1 MSLALLKRSRGN
13 VRAKQM
19 LRDLK
24 RKHGTWRAVS
34 EWISK
39 PGQKPINTGMLYQ
52 VAEGKRSA
60 PNSILK
66 ALRLPLKTLPAPVCE
81 QCGHVHTT
89 KRCTLKPKPTKP
101 RRIWARCAM
110 DVWAIVWGQLPK
122 SKTGV

>member
-1 MSLALLKRSRGN
+1 MSLALLKRNKSERK
-13 VRAKQM
+13 AQM
-19 LRDLK
+19 VLRDLK

-60 PNSILK
+60 PNSILQ
-66 ALRLPLKTLPAPVCE
+66 ALRLPLKTLPAPVCS

-89 KRCTLKPKPTKP
+89 KRCTQHKQTAKP
-101 RRIWARCAM
+101 RRIWQRCAM
-110 DVWAIVWGQLPK
+110 DVLKIIYGERLQ
-122 SKTGV
+122 SKGR